1 MRRSVKPCKLPPLI
15 FSSYTIVV
23 VTIITNIIT
32 TIIFNHQHLTL
43 RYETRQREECQSEP
57 ENTSPCEASHNKVSL
72 IMCPGICQIFLI
84 TQLLGSTLPFSTCQA
99 FFFTLG
105 PMKSHSHSQVCR
117 LVGSVLRAPEVQ
129 KDSECYLAH
138 SVQYHT
144 VYVKRCK
151 NHCGASQNIQQA
163 QGRQNPQGAWQYD
176 PEGAILMMKILT

>member
-1 MRRSVKPCKLPPLI
+1 MFQTVRHLLCVLAASWEY
-15 FSSYTIVV
+15 FA
-23 VTIITNIIT
+23 
-32 TIIFNHQHLTL
+32 FQHL
-43 RYETRQREECQSEP
+43 S
-57 ENTSPCEASHNKVSL
+57 S
-72 IMCPGICQIFLI
+72 I
-84 TQLLGSTLPFSTCQA
+84 
-99 FFFTLG
+99 FFTLG

-163 QGRQNPQGAWQYD
+163 QGRQNPQGAWQSHFIFVTTITTA
-176 PEGAILMMKILT
+176 GCVKNSAKCKIFQWIRERN

>member
-1 MRRSVKPCKLPPLI
+1 MFQTVRHLLCVLAASWEY
-15 FSSYTIVV
+15 FA
-23 VTIITNIIT
+23 
-32 TIIFNHQHLTL
+32 FQHL
-43 RYETRQREECQSEP
+43 S
-57 ENTSPCEASHNKVSL
+57 S
-72 IMCPGICQIFLI
+72 I
-84 TQLLGSTLPFSTCQA
+84 
-99 FFFTLG
+99 FFTLG

-176 PEGAILMMKILT
+176 PGGDFNDDNIDLGGSYNGVDQQHFNLGVSHPYQQQCGGDQQRWWVSGSSGGKQPQ

>member
-1 MRRSVKPCKLPPLI
+1 MLIKRSPQLPEMFEIVLRPLWLWRDGTKNDETFI
-15 FSSYTIVV
+15 KCFRLSDIYYVSWHLSNLSYGASSWEYFT
-23 VTIITNIIT
+23 
-32 TIIFNHQHLTL
+32 FQHL
-43 RYETRQREECQSEP
+43 S
-57 ENTSPCEASHNKVSL
+57 S
-72 IMCPGICQIFLI
+72 I
-84 TQLLGSTLPFSTCQA
+84 
-99 FFFTLG
+99 FFTLG

-129 KDSECYLAH
+129 KEEGCYLAH

-144 VYVKRCK
+144 VYVRRCQ